1 MGEGWRD
8 SQGPRRAL
16 ILLGHGPD
24 FSLFSLSLD
33 DYFLLSS
40 SASTSVPC
48 FPLSPTLALITS
60 PLSSRFFLALALFLP
75 SFLAS
80 RSSPNP
86 FEGNAARLPAEG
98 LRFRA
103 ARVSLFS
110 TLVSELSTRSNNAL
124 GFQQNIPQAEDYML
138 ISENFA
144 S

>member
-40 SASTSVPC
+40 SASPSVPSFSLPC
-48 FPLSPTLALITS
+48 PHH
-60 PLSSRFFLALALFLP
+60 LSSHPPFFLALALFLP

-86 FEGNAARLPAEG
+86 FEGNAACLPAEG

-110 TLVSELSTRSNNAL
+110 ALVSELSARSNIAL

-138 ISENFA
+138 INKNFA

>member
-40 SASTSVPC
+40 SASPSVPS
-48 FPLSPTLALITS
+48 FSLPRPHR
-60 PLSSRFFLALALFLP
+60 LSSLLPVLPRALFLP

-86 FEGNAARLPAEG
+86 FEGNAACLLAEG

-103 ARVSLFS
+103 ARISLFS
-110 TLVSELSTRSNNAL
+110 ALVSELSARSNNAL
-124 GFQQNIPQAEDYML
+124 GFQQSIPQAEDYML
-138 ISENFA
+138 MSENFA